1 METVIGVIRPKK
13 GQRLANPRR
22 SHKTCGSPRQLSTIN
37 SRLVGAV
44 SLRIL
49 TAHFNTALSDWPS
62 CPMAFGTDLAQRIRE
77 AHAG

>member
-37 SRLVGAV
+37 PRLVCAV
-44 SLRIL
+44 SPRIL
-49 TAHFNTALSDWPS
+49 AAHFNTALSDWPKL
-62 CPMAFGTDLAQRIRE
+62 PYGFWDRPRTTDP
-77 AHAG
+77 